1 MTFKKDLGG
10 RIDGLAEEMK
20 KKERQKITPRLLEN
34 VGTIICKEDL
44 GERDTVYCRKEATG
58 SRLLIK
64 GLKPDSDYLF
74 SVPYINV

>member
-34 VGTIICKEDL
+34 VGTIICNRRFGRKRYCVL
-44 GERDTVYCRKEATG
+44 QERGHRVQASNKGAEA
-58 SRLLIK
+58 
-64 GLKPDSDYLF
+64 
-74 SVPYINV
+74 